1 MTERGKKILLI
12 EPPVI
17 IKHGEFHQ
25 CMPPLGLS
33 YIASYIRDSGHS
45 VNILDACVEGWDKR
59 SEFKKGW
66 DFKGL
71 TKEDIKERISQAA
84 PDIIGISWKFTRQEA
99 AFSMTLEAAR
109 EAAADAVIVIGGAHP
124 SSNPDAVLG
133 RYDVDYIVLGEGEEI
148 FKNLVNS
155 LASDKDIS
163 RIEGLAYRNAD
174 GIVKNQKVSYIQ
186 SLDSL
191 PYPARDLLPMSKY
204 SDDNR
209 RNSFDGDVRE
219 YPKTTIITSRG
230 CPEKCTFCAI
240 KGIWGRKYRVR
251 SAENVV
257 GELEELVNGYGIKE
271 IHFLDDNLTLDKE
284 RAARIFD
291 LIVERG
297 LKFHWRTPNG
307 VSSKTLDAGLIAK
320 MKKSGCYRLSLG
332 IESGN
337 ARILN
342 EVIRKNL
349 DLEKLKQVNLLIKEA
364 GIEREGFFI
373 LGMPGEDSETIM
385 DTINLATDMDLD
397 SAAFFSAQP
406 FPGTE
411 LFKLCSDKGY
421 IKTSGDEYLMTSN
434 PSVDTPLLSK
444 GELKQWQRIA
454 NYTMAIKRGA
464 GGTIRLKYLVSRLLL
479 KYYKTKRRLIVEPP
493 SYLRPLL
500 PGQGWRQ

>member
-17 IKHGEFHQ
+17 IRRDEFHQ

-33 YIASYIRDSGHS
+33 YIASYIRNHGYA
-45 VNILDACVEGWDKR
+45 VAILDACVEGWDKR
-59 SEFKKGW
+59 AEFKKGW

-71 TKEDIKERISQAA
+71 TKDEIRKWIAGYA
-84 PDIIGISWKFTRQEA
+84 PDIIGISWKFTRQET
-99 AFSMTLEAAR
+99 AFSLTLEAAR
-109 EAAADAVIVIGGAHP
+109 EYGGAATVVTGGAHP
-124 SSNPDAVLG
+124 SSNPEDVLDK
-133 RYDVDYIVLGEGEEI
+133 YDVDYIVLGEGEEI
-148 FKNLVNS
+148 FKNLITA
-155 LASDKDIS
+155 LTTKKDVKK
-163 RIEGLAYRNAD
+163 IEGLAFKDKGR
-174 GIVKNQKVSYIQ
+174 IVKNEKVSYIQ
-186 SLDSL
+186 TLDSL
-191 PYPARDLLPMSKY
+191 PYPARDLLPMDKY
-204 SDDNR
+204 SSDNR
-209 RNSFDGDVRE
+209 ANSFEGDVRE

-257 GELEELVNGYGIKE
+257 GELEELVYRYGMKE

-291 LIVERG
+291 LVVERG
-297 LKFHWRTPNG
+297 IKFHWRTPNG
-307 VSSKTLDAGLIAK
+307 VSSKTLDPGLIAK
-320 MKKSGCYRLSLG
+320 MKESGCYRLSLG

-337 ARILN
+337 ERILN
-342 EVIRKNL
+342 EVIKKNL
-349 DLEKLKQVNLLIKEA
+349 DLEKLKQVNKWVKEA
-364 GIEREGFFI
+364 GLEREGFFI
-373 LGMPGEDSETIM
+373 LGMPGEDSDTIM
-385 DTINLATDMDLD
+385 DTINLAMEMDLD

-411 LFKLCSDKGY
+411 LFKLCSEKGY
-421 IKTSGDEYLMTSN
+421 IKTSGAEYLMTSN
-434 PSVDTPLLSK
+434 PSVDTPFLSR

-454 NYTMAIKRGA
+454 NYSMAIKKGA
-464 GGTIRLKYLVSRLLL
+464 GGKIRLKYLVARMLLR
-479 KYYKTKRRLIVEPP
+479 YYKIKRRLTVEPP

>member
-1 MTERGKKILLI
+1 MTERARKILLI

-33 YIASYIRDSGHS
+33 YIASYIRAQGHT
-45 VNILDACVEGWDKR
+45 VAIVDACAEGWDKR
-59 SEFKKGW
+59 AEFKKGW

-71 TKEDIKERISQAA
+71 GKDEIKKRITDFG
-84 PDIIGISWKFTRQEA
+84 PDIIGISWKFTRQET

-109 EAAADAVIVIGGAHP
+109 EAAPGAVVVTGGAHP
-124 SSNPDAVLG
+124 SSNPDEVLAKYG
-133 RYDVDYIVLGEGEEI
+133 VDYIVLGEGEEI
-148 FKNLVNS
+148 FKNLVTA
-155 LASDKDIS
+155 LTEGREVKK
-163 RIEGLAYRNAD
+163 IEGLAFCKN
-174 GIVKNQKVSYIQ
+174 GKTVKNEKVSYIQ

-191 PYPARDLLPMSKY
+191 PYPARDLLPMDKY
-204 SDDNR
+204 AADNR
-209 RNSFDGDVRE
+209 ANTFDGDVKE
-219 YPKTTIITSRG
+219 HPKTTIITSRG

-257 GELEELVNGYGIKE
+257 GEIEELVNRYGIKE

-307 VSSKTLDAGLIAK
+307 VSSKTLDPGLIAR

-342 EVIRKNL
+342 EVIKKNL
-349 DLEKLKQVNLLIKEA
+349 DLEKLKQVNLWVREA
-364 GIEREGFFI
+364 GLEREGFFI

-385 DTINLATDMDLD
+385 DTINLAMEMDLD
-397 SAAFFSAQP
+397 AAAFFSAQP

-411 LFKLCSDKGY
+411 LFKLCSEKGY
-421 IKTSGDEYLMTSN
+421 IKTSGSEYLMTSN
-434 PSVDTPLLSK
+434 PSVDTPFLSK

-454 NYTMAIKRGA
+454 NYSMAIKKGA
-464 GGTIRLKYLVSRLLL
+464 GAKTKLKRLVSTMLL
-479 KYYKTKRRLIVEPP
+479 KFYKTKRRLTVEPP